1 MSRFR
6 SYFAKNASLIK
17 YSEINNSQNP
27 VTEISYGTLNK
38 QVSRFIFSIDI
49 TDLKNRIDSGEISVN
64 SISKHVLK
72 LTNTIA
78 YRPDLLGRKS
88 YDGNTDRASSFV
100 LELFNIDE
108 DWDEGS
114 GYDFVY
120 DDNVYITNRL
130 LSRHPVNWYYRKTNQ
145 TWSTEGA
152 YSTGSTGSTIIGS
165 QVFIKGDE
173 NIEIDITDYVNH
185 LLNIGTGFT
194 GTTFGLGIKF
204 IDELENLETINRQAV
219 AFHTKYTNTFYEP
232 FVETILNDT
241 IQDDR
246 NYFFLD
252 KQNELYLY
260 STVGGKYEDVIVSAV
275 TIYDHHNNEILS
287 IPESGI
293 TKVKKGIYKIS
304 FALDSD
310 TYVDSVLFT
319 DKWLINQN
327 GKAKTIEQEFY
338 LIKPENYFG
347 FSLDNRLNFDDFYF
361 SYSGIKSN
369 ELLKSGE
376 KRKVRINIKK
386 LYSQN
391 DFFPLELE
399 YRIYTTQ
406 SDKYQIDIIPFTK
419 VDRTLKGYEFDID
432 TSWLIP
438 QDYYLELRVNNGAEY
453 SVKSPLR
460 FTIVNNGLF
469 NK

>member
-1 MSRFR
+1 MSIYR
-6 SYFAKNASLIK
+6 SYFNKNSTLIK
-17 YSEINNSQNP
+17 LSEINNSQNP

-49 TDLKNRIDSGEISVN
+49 TDLKNRIDSGEISIDSVQ
-64 SISKHVLK
+64 KHVLK
-72 LTNTIA
+72 MTNTIA

-88 YDGNTDRASSFV
+88 YDGSTDRASSFV

-108 DWDEGS
+108 EWDEGS

-120 DDNVYITNRL
+120 DDEIYITNQV
-130 LSRHPVNWYYRKTNQ
+130 LSKQPVNWYYRKTNQ
-145 TWSTEGA
+145 EWTVEGA
-152 YSTGSTGSTIIGS
+152 YATGATGTTVIGS
-165 QVFIKGDE
+165 QSFIKGNE
-173 NIEIDITDYVNH
+173 NLEIDITDYVNF
-185 LLNIGTGFT
+185 LLGLGTGFT

-232 FVETILNDT
+232 FVETTLNDT

-252 KQNELYLY
+252 KENELYLY
-260 STVGGKYEDVIVSAV
+260 STVGGNYEDIIVSAV
-275 TIYDHHNNEILS
+275 TIYDYQDNEILT
-287 IPESGI
+287 IAESGI
-293 TKVKKGIYKIS
+293 TKVKKGVYKIS
-304 FALDSD
+304 LTLDSD
-310 TYVDSVLFT
+310 TYVDSVLCT
-319 DKWLINQN
+319 DKWYINQN

-361 SYSGIKSN
+361 SYSGIKSD
-369 ELLKSGE
+369 EYLKSGE
-376 KRKVRINIKK
+376 KRKIKVNVK
-386 LYSQN
+386 RLYSQN
-391 DFFPLELE
+391 EFLPLELE

-406 SDKYQIDIIPFTK
+406 SDKYQIDIVPFTK
-419 VDRTLKGYEFDID
+419 VNRTLKGYEFDID

-438 QDYYLELRVNNGAEY
+438 QDYYLELRLSNSGEY

-469 NK
+469 

>member
-1 MSRFR
+1 MSYFR
-6 SYFAKNASLIK
+6 SYFGSNSSLIK
-17 YSEINNSQNP
+17 FSEINNSQNP

-49 TDLKNRIDSGEISVN
+49 TDLKNHIDSGEISID
-64 SISKHVLK
+64 SIDKHVLK
-72 LTNTIA
+72 ITNTIA

-88 YDGNTDRASSFV
+88 YDGSTDRASSFV

-108 DWDEGS
+108 EWHEGS

-120 DDNVYITNRL
+120 DDEIYITNQV
-130 LSRHPVNWYYRKTNQ
+130 LSKQPVNWYFRKTNQ
-145 TWSTEGA
+145 EWNIEGA
-152 YSTGSTGSTIIGS
+152 YSTGNTGSTIIGS
-165 QVFIKGDE
+165 QTFIKGDE
-173 NIEIDITDYVNH
+173 NLEIDITNYVNY
-185 LLNIGTGFT
+185 LLGLNTGFT
-194 GTTFGLGIKF
+194 GTTFGLGLKF
-204 IDELENLETINRQAV
+204 IDELENLEIINRQAV

-232 FVETILNDT
+232 FVETTLNDH

-260 STVGGKYEDVIVSAV
+260 STVGGNFEDIIVSAV
-275 TIYDHHNNEILS
+275 TIYDYENNEILT
-287 IPESGI
+287 IAESGI

-304 FALDSD
+304 VTLDSD

-319 DKWLINQN
+319 DRWFINQN
-327 GKAKTIEQEFY
+327 EKSKIIDQEFY

-347 FSLDNRLNFDDFYF
+347 FSLDNRINFDDFYF
-361 SYSGIKSN
+361 SYSGIKSG
-369 ELLKSGE
+369 EYLKSNE
-376 KRKVRINIKK
+376 KRKVKINVKR

-391 DFFPLELE
+391 EFFALELE

-419 VDRTLKGYEFDID
+419 VNRTVKGYEFDID

-438 QDYYLELRVNNGAEY
+438 QDYYLELRLNNGGEY

-460 FTIVNNGLF
+460 FTIIDDGIF
-469 NK
+469 